1 MSISIEKQCGLLKYR
16 ENFLIFANEKHLKNG
31 YNRKKEQ
38 TSTRSAALNKQMHW
52 AGASCHALLRVIG
65 QEPKNSGR
73 LILGKHANGF
83 RIIWK
88 SPKMA
93 LYQKKTGKGYSE
105 INR

>member
-1 MSISIEKQCGLLKYR
+1 MVTIE
-16 ENFLIFANEKHLKNG
+16 
-31 YNRKKEQ
+31 KEQ

-73 LILGKHANGF
+73 LIFVKHANGF

-88 SPKMA
+88 FPKMA
-93 LYQKKTGKGYSE
+93 LSQRRMGKSYSE
-105 INR
+105 IIR